1 MLQNIRPD
9 YILSYWVF
17 AWYLLYMFGLVR
29 PNPKFAIILTL
40 LENLWMLLWMVY
52 LKVKPKKIIY
62 FAMMIVLIKV
72 IPLLTVIQD
81 KIDIRDIYA
90 TFGLVLMYIGWIVW
104 DEKVNELYGAYTQIL
119 SNSIQTPGMLLLDKL
134 FRSF

>member
-1 MLQNIRPD
+1 
-9 YILSYWVF
+9 
-17 AWYLLYMFGLVR
+17 MFGLVR
-29 PNPKFAIILTL
+29 PNPKFAILLTL

-62 FAMMIVLIKV
+62 FALMIVLVKV

-81 KIDIRDIYA
+81 KIELRDINA

-104 DEKVNELYGAYTQIL
+104 DEKVNELVGAYMQIL
-119 SNSIQTPGMLLLDKL
+119 STSIQTPGMLLLDKL
-134 FRSF
+134 FR

>member
-9 YILSYWVF
+9 YLLSYWVF

-29 PNPKFAIILTL
+29 PNPKFAILLTL

-62 FAMMIVLIKV
+62 FALMIVLVKV

-81 KIDIRDIYA
+81 KIELRDINA

-104 DEKVNELYGAYTQIL
+104 DEKVNELVGAYMQIL
-119 SNSIQTPGMLLLDKL
+119 STSIQTPGMLLLDKL
-134 FRSF
+134 FR

>member
-1 MLQNIRPD
+1 M
-9 YILSYWVF
+9 SYWVF

-29 PNPKFAIILTL
+29 PNPKFAILLTL
-40 LENLWMLLWMVY
+40 LENVWMLLWMLY

-62 FAMMIVLIKV
+62 FALMIVLVKV

-81 KIDIRDIYA
+81 KIELRDINA

-104 DEKVNELYGAYTQIL
+104 DEKVNELVGAYMQIL